1 MAEDY
6 ASISDSFIFGYLLRF
21 VFIGDNNNA
30 YYYARII
37 ERAAK
42 AGK

>member
-1 MAEDY
+1 MKDAQVKEAMAEDY

-30 YYYARII
+30 YY
-37 ERAAK
+37 
-42 AGK
+42 

>member
-30 YYYARII
+30 IDARII